1 MRPFLITLSPAKK
14 FHSIDMAD
22 LTTAT
27 SPLFIEMADALADN
41 LKRMSI
47 SDLQK
52 IMDISTS
59 IAELN
64 HQRYQT
70 YHPHQ
75 VSQGYPA
82 AALFAGD
89 AYKTLDY
96 STFTPT
102 QRRTS
107 QDCLFILSGLYGLL
121 RPQDM
126 IQPYRLEMGSRVKPF
141 LGHDLYA
148 YWRST
153 LTAWLN
159 QHIAQHAF
167 QMHIDLASVE
177 YGKALDHDRLSIPT
191 IRIVFADEQASQYR
205 VVGIKA
211 KRARGLMARFLIT
224 HSCQSV
230 DDIRQFN
237 HGYAYSEMHSDNT
250 QMVFLSTD

>member
-1 MRPFLITLSPAKK
+1 MHPFLITLSPAKK
-14 FHSIDMAD
+14 FHPIDMAD
-22 LTTAT
+22 RTTAT
-27 SPLFIEMADALADN
+27 TPLFIEMADALADN

-82 AALFAGD
+82 ALLFAGD

-96 STFTPT
+96 STLTPI
-102 QRRTS
+102 QRCTS

-121 RPQDM
+121 RPLDM

-148 YWRST
+148 YWRNT
-153 LTAWLN
+153 LTSWLN
-159 QHIAQHAF
+159 KYIEKHAF
-167 QMHIDLASVE
+167 QTHIDLASVE
-177 YGKALDHDRLSIPT
+177 YGKVLDYDHLSIPT
-191 IRIVFADEQASQYR
+191 TRIVFADQHGSKYR
-205 VVGIKA
+205 IVGIKA
-211 KRARGLMARFLIT
+211 KRARGLMARFVIT
-224 HSCQSV
+224 NSCQSL

-237 HGYAYSEMHSDNT
+237 HGYCYSEEHSSDE
-250 QMVFLSTD
+250 QLVFLSTG